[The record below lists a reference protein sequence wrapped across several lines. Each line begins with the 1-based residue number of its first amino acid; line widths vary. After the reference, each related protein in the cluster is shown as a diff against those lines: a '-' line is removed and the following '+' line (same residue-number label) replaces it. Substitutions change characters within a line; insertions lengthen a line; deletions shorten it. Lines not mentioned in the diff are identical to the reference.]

1 MGRSWQE
8 LKAKDAV
15 EKNTDHPA
23 IDTAL
28 QPKTG
33 NSPWDQLLDI
43 LFTLIVPLIISSFV
57 SSYIGHTI
65 HVDTSASG
73 FLPTAPHS
81 TPAAL
86 RFCERATVLW
96 YLCMNAPASYDELI
110 DRMLRYVPD
119 HSMYLVQSGVT
130 TLALFWLLYRAW
142 LTLWKP
148 VPELISI
155 LGVEVPDAPQVSL
168 AGIKA
173 DAVTLHW
180 TRPGANK
187 PVTKYLIQVNGVN
200 VGESSRQETA
210 ITVTG
215 LKASHFYNVR
225 VIAVGSNNFQAG
237 SRVIRLRTYGR
248 DGRPQLENGRVPSNL
263 TLEDQQTANVAD
275 SSDESPAVRAHGA
288 GIEAAAVPEGP
299 QHMTREPSTQSQR
312 RNTVGRRHSP
322 STAATDQAAVA
333 KILKSGLPEE
343 TMQQLT
349 ERFESIRRETEEVLA
364 QITRDAEEYKIQIHD
379 LNKEKDERKLQLKE
393 KEAASISLKT
403 EAIHTERQ
411 NRQAQNRKT
420 QKEKTLREKQA
431 ERAKMLD
438 DMSRWKI
445 AIQEMKEEREEW
457 KKEMEEMLQT
467 KAIQEKEIKG
477 TLRQRQNSLNG
488 LEEEIRVK
496 GLQIKDLEEER
507 QNLPGAKDDD
517 ESRQSDSIDR
527 QRALD
532 WEIKEREMSIGL
544 NNQQAFLRDL
554 QMKLQ
559 AGQAVLANLQAQ
571 QPTNPLMYHGNSS
584 GVDFDPTGQGKA
596 KARRTRNR
604 KSRTNTISSPIAGY
618 PIVDSP
624 FPSASAYNN
633 LNITTSPSFAPG
645 PYFDLSNDTTGLVPI
660 SDHMSGMSEAEIR
673 AMTAGAPL
681 SPTATS
687 LLPSNIFEN
696 DDDPLSPH
704 EDLARPL
711 GPSLYGPLPP
721 AYDSK
726 SARQSSRS
734 SNSMSSPGSSPR
746 TSSQH
751 YGMLGTTGLDVRDDI
766 DDQSLHSSHA
776 EFGAIGTPATD
787 QSASHKGFSSIFNFP
802 KRNGKTTQEDGPA
815 LGSLKLSQSQSLPRD
830 EPADALGNR
839 HRRIS
844 FSSGWGALPSLLHRN
859 AAGEASE
866 GNAPAPSR
874 NAGARRRRGFNI
886 FGSNDDPSSIY
897 SERDPSSPRPVSIA
911 SSDLPRPSTD
921 SAPFGWPAAEGLVI
935 NRNSPLA
942 TNWSINAPSTWS
954 RNPSRRPSIQHHGS
968 NTHLP
973 TGLATEDDDYLPSD
987 TMAGQSSPPPVGV
1000 IGTRPVSSHKPVTPK
1015 LNPAAPTFK
1024 ASFQMFGRAKSEKSK
1039 GKEKALEPP
1048 STPDDSMPITFAIS
1062 PSDSRKS
1069 REAPSIRTQH
1079 SLADSRDSENPS
1091 LERLHSASQSDMTT
1105 PSVASTKDKEPSSFQ
1120 KLLRKGSSSKFSFSS
1135 IRGNIAGKKGG
1146 SSVANSE
1153 RNEREGSFDEGG
1165 EDDLP
1170 HSVGSYTS
1178 SPNIGSFGSESAGRR
1193 SVNWGRPF
1201 SGFNKKGKDGE
1212 ARSNIRQSLDTEGT
1226 PSEATDREDE
1236 RSEIGH

>member
-1 MGRSWQE
+1 M
-8 LKAKDAV
+8 
-15 EKNTDHPA
+15 
-23 IDTAL
+23 
-28 QPKTG
+28 
-33 NSPWDQLLDI
+33 
-43 LFTLIVPLIISSFV
+43 
-57 SSYIGHTI
+57 
-65 HVDTSASG
+65 
-73 FLPTAPHS
+73 
-81 TPAAL
+81 
-86 RFCERATVLW
+86 
-96 YLCMNAPASYDELI
+96 
-110 DRMLRYVPD
+110 
-119 HSMYLVQSGVT
+119 
-130 TLALFWLLYRAW
+130 
-142 LTLWKP
+142 
-148 VPELISI
+148 
-155 LGVEVPDAPQVSL
+155 
-168 AGIKA
+168 
-173 DAVTLHW
+173 
-180 TRPGANK
+180 
-187 PVTKYLIQVNGVN
+187 
-200 VGESSRQETA
+200 
-210 ITVTG
+210 TG
-215 LKASHFYNVR
+215 LKPSHFYNVR

-263 TLEDQQTANVAD
+263 TLEDQQNATAAD
-275 SSDESPAVRAHGA
+275 SSDDSPAVRAHSA
-288 GIEAAAVPEGP
+288 AIEAAPVPEGP
-299 QHMTREPSTQSQR
+299 QHMTREPSTQSLR
-312 RNTVGRRHSP
+312 RNTIGRRHSP
-322 STAATDQAAVA
+322 STAAADQAAVA
-333 KILKSGLPEE
+333 RIVKSGLPEE

-349 ERFESIRRETEEVLA
+349 ERFETIRRETEEVLA
-364 QITRDAEEYKIQIHD
+364 QITRDADEYKTQLQE

-403 EAIHTERQ
+403 EAIHIERQ

-420 QKEKTLREKQA
+420 QKEKALREKQA
-431 ERAKMLD
+431 ERAKMLE
-438 DMSRWKI
+438 DMTRWKR
-445 AIQEMKEEREEW
+445 AIEEMKEEREKW
-457 KKEMEEMLQT
+457 KKEMEEMLKT
-467 KAIQEKEIKG
+467 KTVQEEEIKG

-507 QNLPGAKDDD
+507 QTLPGAKDDD

-527 QRALD
+527 QRAHD

-554 QMKLQ
+554 QMKIQ
-559 AGQAVLANLQAQ
+559 AGQAVLSNLQAQ

-584 GVDFDPTGQGKA
+584 GVDFEPSGQGKA
-596 KARRTRNR
+596 KSRRTRNR

-618 PIVDSP
+618 PILDSP

-633 LNITTSPSFAPG
+633 LNTTASPSFAPG

-660 SDHMSGMSEAEIR
+660 SDHMNGMSEAEIR
-673 AMTAGAPL
+673 AMTSGAPL

-696 DDDPLSPH
+696 DDDPPSPH
-704 EDLARPL
+704 EESTRSF

-726 SARQSSRS
+726 SARHSLRS
-734 SNSMSSPGSSPR
+734 SNSMSSSGSSPR
-746 TSSQH
+746 ASSQH
-751 YGMLGTTGLDVRDDI
+751 FGMLGTIGPDVEGDG
-766 DDQSLHSSHA
+766 DDQSLHSPHA
-776 EFGAIGTPATD
+776 EFGAIGTPASD
-787 QSASHKGFSSIFNFP
+787 QAAGHKGFTSIFNFP
-802 KRNGKTTQEDGPA
+802 KRNGKTAQESGPV
-815 LGSLKLSQSQSLPRD
+815 LGSLKLIQSQSLPRD
-830 EPADALGNR
+830 EPTDDPGNR

-844 FSSGWGALPSLLHRN
+844 FSAGWGALPSFLNRN

-874 NAGARRRRGFNI
+874 EVGARRRRGFNI

-968 NTHLP
+968 SSHLP

-987 TMAGQSSPPPVGV
+987 TVAGQSSPPPVGV

-1024 ASFQMFGRAKSEKSK
+1024 ASFQMFSRAKSEKLK
-1039 GKEKALEPP
+1039 GKESAMEPP
-1048 STPDDSMPITFAIS
+1048 STPDDPMPFPIAIS

-1069 REAPSIRTQH
+1069 REAPSIRTQY
-1079 SLADSRDSENPS
+1079 SLADSRNSDNPS
-1091 LERLHSASQSDMTT
+1091 LERVYSGTQSDLTT
-1105 PSVASTKDKEPSSFQ
+1105 PSAASTKDREPSSFQ

-1165 EDDLP
+1165 EDDLA

-1178 SPNIGSFGSESAGRR
+1178 SPNIGSLGSESVGRR

-1201 SGFNKKGKDGE
+1201 SGFNKKGRDGE
-1212 ARSNIRQSLDTEGT
+1212 AKGNVRQSFDTEGT

-1236 RSEIGH
+1236 RSEVGH